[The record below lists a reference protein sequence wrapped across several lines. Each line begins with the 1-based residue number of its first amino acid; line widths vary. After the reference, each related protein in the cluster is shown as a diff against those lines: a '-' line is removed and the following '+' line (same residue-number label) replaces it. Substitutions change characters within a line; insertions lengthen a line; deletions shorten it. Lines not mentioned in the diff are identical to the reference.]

1 MYGTNRRT
9 GLTMARRTR
18 HRGAS
23 NPPQRIRKEQH
34 MDLGLKDKVA
44 IVTGSA
50 RGLGAA
56 TARRLA
62 EEGAQVVVTDILRE
76 RAEETTG
83 ALRAAGLRAHC
94 VVGDITRAD
103 DVQRLVDETVATF
116 GGVHILV
123 NNAGF
128 PRDQYLVK
136 MSEQDWDLVME
147 VMLKGAFLASRAVM
161 PHLIQQGWGR
171 VINISSRAH
180 LGNPTQANYS
190 AAKAGLIGMA
200 KALAMEQGRYGI
212 TVNCVAPG
220 FMETEMVQA
229 LATYDKIKERAIQM
243 QPIKRVGRPEDI
255 ANAVAFLASEQAGF
269 ISGEVL
275 HVTGGRF
282 G

>member
-1 MYGTNRRT
+1 
-9 GLTMARRTR
+9 
-18 HRGAS
+18 
-23 NPPQRIRKEQH
+23 

-62 EEGAQVVVTDILRE
+62 QEGARVVITDIVEEGARKT
-76 RAEETTG
+76 AE
-83 ALRAAGLRAHC
+83 ALRADGFQAHC
-94 VVGDITRAD
+94 VVGDITRQA

-116 GGVHILV
+116 GAVHILV
-123 NNAGF
+123 NNAGA
-128 PRDQYLVK
+128 PRDRYLVK
-136 MSEQDWDLVME
+136 MTEDDWDLVMN

-161 PHLIQQGWGR
+161 PRMIEQGWGR

-180 LGNPTQANYS
+180 FGNPTQANYS
-190 AAKAGLIGMA
+190 TAKAGLIGMA
-200 KALAMEQGRYGI
+200 KALSMEEGRYGI

-220 FMETEMVQA
+220 FMETEMIRA
-229 LATYDKIKERAIQM
+229 LDTYEVIKERALQM
-243 QPIKRVGRPEDI
+243 QPVKRTGRPEDV
-255 ANAVAFLASEQAGF
+255 ADAVAFLASERAGF

>member
-1 MYGTNRRT
+1 
-9 GLTMARRTR
+9 
-18 HRGAS
+18 
-23 NPPQRIRKEQH
+23 

-44 IVTGSA
+44 IVTGSG

-62 EEGAQVVVTDILRE
+62 QEGAKVVVADILRAE
-76 RAEETTG
+76 AEATAAKLRAE
-83 ALRAAGLRAHC
+83 GLLSHC
-94 VVGDITRAD
+94 VIGDITKAA

-128 PRDQYLVK
+128 PRDNYLVK
-136 MSEQDWDLVME
+136 MSEEDWDLVIY
-147 VMLKGAFLASRAVM
+147 VMLKGAFLATKAVM
-161 PHLIQQGWGR
+161 PHMIKQGWGR

-180 LGNPTQANYS
+180 LGSPTQANYS

-200 KALAMEQGRYGI
+200 KALAKEEGRFGV
-212 TVNCVAPG
+212 TVNCIAPG
-220 FMETEMVQA
+220 VIETEMVQT
-229 LATYDKIKERAIQM
+229 LPTYETIKEQAMKM
-243 QPIKRVGRPEDI
+243 QSIKRVGQPEDI
-255 ANAVAFLASEQAGF
+255 ADAVVFLASERAGF

-275 HVTGGRF
+275 HVTGGRY

>member
-1 MYGTNRRT
+1 
-9 GLTMARRTR
+9 
-18 HRGAS
+18 
-23 NPPQRIRKEQH
+23 
-34 MDLGLKDKVA
+34 MDLGLKDKTA

-62 EEGAQVVVTDILRE
+62 EEGVRVVINDVQAELAQ
-76 RAEETTG
+76 ATTA
-83 ALRAAGLRAHC
+83 ALRADGYQAHC
-94 VVGDITRAD
+94 VVADITKAA

-116 GGVHILV
+116 GGIHILV

-128 PRDQYLVK
+128 PRDKYLVK
-136 MSEQDWDLVME
+136 MSEEDWDLVLD

-180 LGNPTQANYS
+180 FGNPTQANYA

-200 KALAMEQGRYGI
+200 KALSLEEGRYGI

-220 FMETEMVQA
+220 FMETEMIQA
-229 LATYDKIKERAIQM
+229 LATYETIKERALQA
-243 QPIKRVGRPEDI
+243 QPVKRVGRPGDV
-255 ANAVAFLASEQAGF
+255 ADAVAFLASERAGF

-275 HVTGGRF
+275 HVTGGRY

>member
-1 MYGTNRRT
+1 
-9 GLTMARRTR
+9 
-18 HRGAS
+18 
-23 NPPQRIRKEQH
+23 
-34 MDLGLKDKVA
+34 MDLGIQNKVV

-62 EEGAQVVVTDILRE
+62 EEGAKVVVTDVL
-76 RAEETTG
+76 AEQAEATAE
-83 ALRAAGLRAHC
+83 ALRAAGHTARA
-94 VVGDITRAD
+94 VIADITKAAE
-103 DVQRLVDETVATF
+103 VQRLVDETVEAF

-128 PRDQYLVK
+128 PRDKYLVK
-136 MSEQDWDLVME
+136 MSEEDWDLVIQ
-147 VMLKGAFLASRAVM
+147 VMLKGAFLATKAVM
-161 PHLIQQGWGR
+161 PHMIEQGWGR

-200 KALAMEQGRYGI
+200 KALAIEEGRYGV
-212 TVNCVAPG
+212 TVNCIAPG

-229 LATYDKIKERAIQM
+229 LPTYETIKERAVQM
-243 QPIKRVGRPEDI
+243 QPIKRVGQPGDI
-255 ANAVAFLASEQAGF
+255 ADAVAFLASERAGF
-269 ISGEVL
+269 ITGEVL
-275 HVTGGRF
+275 HVTGGRY

>member
-1 MYGTNRRT
+1 
-9 GLTMARRTR
+9 
-18 HRGAS
+18 
-23 NPPQRIRKEQH
+23 
-34 MDLGLKDKVA
+34 MDLQINGKVA

-62 EEGAQVVVTDILRE
+62 QEGAKVVITDILQE
-76 RAEETTG
+76 QAEATAA
-83 ALRAAGLRAHC
+83 ALRADGLQAHC
-94 VVGDITRAD
+94 IVADITKGAE
-103 DVQRLVDETVATF
+103 VQRLVDETIAHF

-128 PRDQYLVK
+128 PRDKYLVK
-136 MSEQDWDLVME
+136 MSEDDWDLVME
-147 VMLKGAFLASRAVM
+147 VMLKGAFLACKAVM
-161 PHLIQQGWGR
+161 PKFIEQGWGR

-180 LGNPTQANYS
+180 FGNPTQANYS

-200 KALAMEQGRYGI
+200 KALAIEEGRYGI

-229 LATYDKIKERAIQM
+229 LPTYETIKERAIAM
-243 QPIKRVGRPEDI
+243 QPIKRVGKPEDI
-255 ANAVAFLASEQAGF
+255 ANAVAFLASERASF
-269 ISGEVL
+269 ITGEVL
-275 HVTGGRF
+275 HVTGGRY

>member
-1 MYGTNRRT
+1 
-9 GLTMARRTR
+9 
-18 HRGAS
+18 
-23 NPPQRIRKEQH
+23 
-34 MDLGLKDKVA
+34 MDLGIQGKVA

-50 RGLGAA
+50 RGLGAE

-62 EEGAQVVVTDILRE
+62 SEGAKVVITDINGEL
-76 RAEETTG
+76 AQATTA
-83 ALRAAGLRAHC
+83 ALKADGLDAHC
-94 VVGDITRAD
+94 VVADITKAS
-103 DVQRLVDETVATF
+103 DVKRLIDETLAVF
-116 GGVHILV
+116 GGIHILV

-128 PRDQYLVK
+128 PRDRYLIK
-136 MSEQDWDLVME
+136 MTEEDWDLVME
-147 VMLKGAFLASRAVM
+147 VMLKGAFLVTRAVM
-161 PHLIQQGWGR
+161 PKMIDNGWGR

-200 KALAMEQGRYGI
+200 KALAQEEGRYGI

-229 LATYDKIKERAIQM
+229 LPTYEAIKDKAVQM
-243 QPIKRVGRPEDI
+243 QPIKRVGKPADV
-255 ANAVAFLASEQAGF
+255 ADAVAFLASERAGF

-275 HVTGGRF
+275 HVSGGRF

>member
-1 MYGTNRRT
+1 
-9 GLTMARRTR
+9 
-18 HRGAS
+18 
-23 NPPQRIRKEQH
+23 
-34 MDLGLKDKVA
+34 MDLGLTGKVA

-62 EEGAQVVVTDILRE
+62 QEGAKVVITDINGEL
-76 RAEETTG
+76 AQATAK
-83 ALRAAGLRAHC
+83 ALQDEGLAAHC
-94 VVGDITRAD
+94 VVGDITKAA
-103 DVQRLVDETVATF
+103 DVQRLVEETVAHF

-123 NNAGF
+123 NNAGA
-128 PRDQYLVK
+128 PRDRYLVK
-136 MSEQDWDLVME
+136 MTEDDWDFVMA
-147 VMLKGAFLASRAVM
+147 VMLKGAFLAAKAVM
-161 PHLIQQGWGR
+161 PHFIEQGWGR

-200 KALAMEQGRYGI
+200 KALSKEEGRYGV
-212 TVNCVAPG
+212 TCNCVAPG

-229 LATYDKIKERAIQM
+229 LPTYETIKENAVAA
-243 QPIKRVGRPEDI
+243 QPIKRVGKPDDI
-255 ANAVAFLASEQAGF
+255 ADAVAFLASERAGF

>member
-1 MYGTNRRT
+1 
-9 GLTMARRTR
+9 
-18 HRGAS
+18 
-23 NPPQRIRKEQH
+23 

-62 EEGAQVVVTDILRE
+62 QEGARVVITDIAGDGAKRT
-76 RAEETTG
+76 AEE
-83 ALRAAGLRAHC
+83 LRREGLIAHC
-94 VVGDITRAD
+94 VVGDITKAA

-116 GGVHILV
+116 GTVHILV
-123 NNAGF
+123 NNAGA
-128 PRDQYLVK
+128 PRDKYLVK
-136 MSEQDWDLVME
+136 MTEEDWNFVID
-147 VMLKGAFLASRAVM
+147 VMLKGAFLASKAVM
-161 PHLIQQGWGR
+161 PRMIEQGWGR

-180 LGNPTQANYS
+180 FGNPTQANYS

-200 KALAMEQGRYGI
+200 RALAMEEGRYGI

-220 FMETEMVQA
+220 FMETEMIQA
-229 LATYDKIKERAIQM
+229 LPTYETIKERALAM
-243 QPIKRVGRPEDI
+243 QSVKRPGLPADVAD
-255 ANAVAFLASEQAGF
+255 AVAFLASERASF

-275 HVTGGRF
+275 HVTGGRY